1 MGDDGRM
8 LSQSRASRFALNSA
22 IAVSAFAVV
31 FTALPAQAAETPAP
45 STSPSASV
53 APAPSAAPT
62 VTASPTTTPGGT
74 PTVTPTVT
82 PTPVRSVAA
91 TTTPAPT
98 VSASVTPA
106 PSVSVTPGATAVP
119 ATPLIAM
126 PAALGSWC
134 RPLFPQTSASKE
146 RVAAQ
151 QLLSTGTI
159 NFGKPGTYRLTE
171 HPDWKPQATSDTS
184 GDRHV
189 NSLNWALP
197 LLFRGVQV
205 QNQAMVD
212 RFRQIMLY
220 WIADHQ
226 GKRGAWVDSSIY
238 GGLRTQTLVCAAQ
251 TLNDPTI
258 TAGAIRD
265 AQTMVKSNA
274 GAKAIAIGTNN
285 TDLIRQTGALAAFC
299 WTSDWPA
306 RDKAWANLVSIA
318 NGVIQP
324 DGSDV
329 EGSPSYAVYIEQ
341 LLTAVQSAA
350 ATCGMPAD
358 PIPALRNK
366 LYDFVSQA
374 IRPDFLIESLGDGV
388 STSLR
393 GTFGS
398 ADGQAEWVRTA
409 GKSGTPPTPIYSV
422 YDGGYIFGRAGW
434 QPQPGMP
441 DSYYSLRYSSTRP
454 GTAHTHDD
462 GTGLTLYSK
471 GVTWIG
477 DPGPFRYENSD
488 PLRAFLKTR
497 AAHSA
502 LTVGKVTRSRWSGVK
517 KVVGAS
523 DWATGGNDTSCVQ
536 DNTWKTVTLTR
547 CTQYV
552 RSVDAMIVTDYV
564 NAAAGGKKAKGRFT
578 WQRWQVPPGVD
589 TGYEGSTLVLSKG
602 DKRMDVVK
610 SGTDGWVVD
619 RAQPGGKQGWFTG
632 AWGEKLPG
640 QVVNRQVPIPK
651 QGVRQAL
658 VTVFM
663 PHSVGE
669 SVPVSIAAAGVTISR
684 NGLTITTPA
693 PMPQLGSPLL

>member
-1 MGDDGRM
+1 MGDDGPMLPRTRM
-8 LSQSRASRFALNSA
+8 LKFATTA
-22 IAVSAFAVV
+22 TIAVASTAVV
-31 FTALPAQAAETPAP
+31 LSGVGAQAAETPAP
-45 STSPSASV
+45 STSPSATATPTPTPTRTAS
-53 APAPSAAPT
+53 ATPTPSITPS
-62 VTASPTTTPGGT
+62 ASPTLTP
-74 PTVTPTVT
+74 
-82 PTPVRSVAA
+82 SA
-91 TTTPAPT
+91 T
-98 VSASVTPA
+98 
-106 PSVSVTPGATAVP
+106 PSVSPVP
-119 ATPLIAM
+119 TATPSTPPIAM
-126 PAALGSWC
+126 PTALGSWC
-134 RPLFPQTSASKE
+134 RTLFPQGSPAAE

-159 NFGKPGTYRLTE
+159 NFGKGGTYHLTE

-212 RFRQIMLY
+212 RFRQLMLY

-226 GKRGAWVDSSIY
+226 GQRGAWVDSSIY
-238 GGLRTQTLVCAAQ
+238 GGLRTETLVCAAQ

-258 TAGAIRD
+258 TAAAIRD

-274 GAKAIAIGTNN
+274 GARDVAVGSNN

-299 WTSDWPA
+299 WTADWPA
-306 RDKAWANLVSIA
+306 RDKAWRNLVSIA

-329 EGSPSYAVYIEQ
+329 EGSPAYAVYIEQ

-350 ATCGMPAD
+350 TTCGMPAD
-358 PIPALRNK
+358 PIPTLRNK

-374 IRPDFLIESLGDGV
+374 IRPDFLVESLGD
-388 STSLR
+388 SINESLR
-393 GTFGS
+393 GSFGA

-409 GKSGTPPTPIYSV
+409 GRSGTPPAPIYSV
-422 YDGGYIFGRAGW
+422 YDGGYVFGRSGW

-441 DSYYSLRYSSTRP
+441 DSFYSLRYSSTRP

-462 GTGLTLYSK
+462 GTGLTFYSK
-471 GVTWIG
+471 GVEWIG
-477 DPGPFRYENSD
+477 DPGPYRYENSD
-488 PLRAFLKTR
+488 PLRAYLKTR

-502 LTVGKVTRSRWSGVK
+502 LTVGKVARSRWSGVK
-517 KVVGAS
+517 KVIAQS

-536 DNTWKTVTLTR
+536 DNTWKTVTLVR

-564 NAAAGGKKAKGRFT
+564 NANAGGKKAKGRFT
-578 WQRWQVPPGVD
+578 WQRWQIPNGVD

-602 DKRMDVVK
+602 DKRLDVVK
-610 SGTDGWVVD
+610 SGTDAWVVD
-619 RAQPGGKQGWFTG
+619 HAQPGGKQGWFTG
-632 AWGEKLPG
+632 AWGVKVPG

-651 QGVRQAL
+651 SGVRQAL
-658 VTVFM
+658 VTVFV
-663 PHSVGE
+663 PHTVGE
-669 SVPVSIAAAGVTISR
+669 SVPVTITPAGVTISR
-684 NGLTITTPA
+684 NGVTITTPA
-693 PMPQLGSPLL
+693 PMPQLGAPLL